1 MLRQADDR
9 NWDRGV
15 SLIARRRGTF
25 PSAKGFQ
32 LVILVAILVTAANH
46 LFALD
51 VRTVQAIKLIK
62 HTTDQ
67 VCETAPLVG
76 TSTGLKLSREAQ
88 TKLGEAIGVLMR
100 LGNTGAANYQ
110 RSDSVRVLYRD
121 LEKAI
126 QNSNNC
132 KFGVFRTLSKAL
144 LSNRSEDSKVDQAPN
159 VLGIVDTPI
168 GDVIEP
174 ALTYS
179 DREYRGAHPEK
190 EIVHFDQKNKFV
202 IRWPRNTG
210 WESTVSVEKQPSFVI
225 YKSKTNRAPV
235 RRASLSTLIKK
246 VGANR
251 GDRNHDCEDR

>member
-15 SLIARRRGTF
+15 SLIARRRRTF

-32 LVILVAILVTAANH
+32 FVVLVAILVTAANH

-110 RSDSVRVLYRD
+110 RSDSARVLYRD
-121 LEKAI
+121 LE
-126 QNSNNC
+126 S
-132 KFGVFRTLSKAL
+132 VRTL
-144 LSNRSEDSKVDQAPN
+144 
-159 VLGIVDTPI
+159 
-168 GDVIEP
+168 
-174 ALTYS
+174 
-179 DREYRGAHPEK
+179 
-190 EIVHFDQKNKFV
+190 
-202 IRWPRNTG
+202 
-210 WESTVSVEKQPSFVI
+210 
-225 YKSKTNRAPV
+225 
-235 RRASLSTLIKK
+235 
-246 VGANR
+246 
-251 GDRNHDCEDR
+251 